1 MNKQKIHLFIDD
13 SGRLEKN
20 SNYFVYAGHC
30 FIGDSPKNKAKGRY
44 KKLVHQIAE
53 ANNFEFELKA
63 SNLENMNH
71 RSSLYRILQNE
82 ISFDVSMKVLN
93 LKEYILADKKSRQR
107 FKDYAIRRV
116 VKKLF
121 QHLITQNLIDPNQDI
136 ELHINIDQQGFA
148 TNGLYGLGDG
158 VFEELHEGIYN
169 FNYGKFYSPIL
180 NADFSVNTRSCVS
193 ENDYLIQAAD
203 ILANRVWNSYVHNRL
218 PLRTIP
224 NHIHL
229 WLP

>member
-71 RSSLYRILQNE
+71 RSSLYRIL
-82 ISFDVSMKVLN
+82 
-93 LKEYILADKKSRQR
+93 
-107 FKDYAIRRV
+107 
-116 VKKLF
+116 
-121 QHLITQNLIDPNQDI
+121 
-136 ELHINIDQQGFA
+136 
-148 TNGLYGLGDG
+148 
-158 VFEELHEGIYN
+158 
-169 FNYGKFYSPIL
+169 
-180 NADFSVNTRSCVS
+180 
-193 ENDYLIQAAD
+193 
-203 ILANRVWNSYVHNRL
+203 
-218 PLRTIP
+218 
-224 NHIHL
+224 
-229 WLP
+229 

>member
-1 MNKQKIHLFIDD
+1 MVKQKIHLFIDD
-13 SGRLEKN
+13 SGRLESN

-30 FIGDSPKNKAKGRY
+30 FIGDYPKNKAKGRY
-44 KKLVHQIAE
+44 KNLVNQIAE
-53 ANNFEFELKA
+53 ANNFQFELKA
-63 SNLENMNH
+63 SNLKINH

-82 ISFDVSMKVLN
+82 ISFDVSMKVSN

-116 VKKLF
+116 IKKLF
-121 QHLITQNLIDPNQDI
+121 QYLITRNMIDPNQDI

-180 NADFSVNTRSCVS
+180 NANFAVYTRSCVS

-203 ILANRVWNSYVHNRL
+203 ILANRVWNSYVLNKS

-224 NHIHL
+224 NHVHL

>member
-1 MNKQKIHLFIDD
+1 MVKQKIHLFIDD

-30 FIGDSPKNKAKGRY
+30 FIGDSPKNKAKGQY

-82 ISFDVSMKVLN
+82 ISFDVSMKVSN

-169 FNYGKFYSPIL
+169 FNYEKFYSPIL
-180 NADFSVNTRSCVS
+180 NADFSVYTRSCVS

>member
-1 MNKQKIHLFIDD
+1 MFKQKIHLFIDD

-82 ISFDVSMKVLN
+82 ISFDVSMKVSN
-93 LKEYILADKKSRQR
+93 LKEYILADQKSRQR

-121 QHLITQNLIDPNQDI
+121 QHLIAQNLIDPNQDI

-180 NADFSVNTRSCVS
+180 NADFFVYTRSCVS

>member
-1 MNKQKIHLFIDD
+1 MVKQKIHLFIDD
-13 SGRLEKN
+13 SGRLEGN

-44 KKLVHQIAE
+44 KRLVHQIAE

-63 SNLENMNH
+63 SNLENMSH
-71 RSSLYRILQNE
+71 RSSLYRILRNE
-82 ISFDVSMKVLN
+82 ISFDVSMKVSN
-93 LKEYILADKKSRQR
+93 LQEYILADKKSRQR
-107 FKDYAIRRV
+107 FKDYAIRRI

-121 QHLITQNLIDPNQDI
+121 KHLIAQNLIDPNQDI

-169 FNYGKFYSPIL
+169 FNYGKFYPPIL
-180 NADFSVNTRSCVS
+180 NANFSVYTRSCVS

-203 ILANRVWNSYVHNRL
+203 ILANRVWNSYALNNSE
-218 PLRTIP
+218 LRKIP

>member
-63 SNLENMNH
+63 SNLENINH

-82 ISFDVSMKVLN
+82 ISFDVSMKVSN

-180 NADFSVNTRSCVS
+180 NADFSVYTRSCVS

-203 ILANRVWNSYVHNRL
+203 ILANRVSNSYVHNRL